1 MFTAAKPLRARTV
14 ILNVIVF
21 LGVRRYV
28 VFIRSNAF
36 KASSVILSLALLAML
51 LAAPPHTWAQET
63 NSEERARAFQL
74 YDQNKFTEAIPLLEK
89 VVKNNA
95 SDVVALEHLGWAMFV
110 VAGSTTD
117 HQERKKQ
124 RDRARTVLLRAKE
137 LGDDSELLRMG
148 LDALSKPDPSDAA
161 FSSVR
166 EADAA
171 MREGEEAHTKGD
183 LDKAIAG
190 YERAL
195 RFDPKLYMAALFTG
209 DMYFKKGTQATDP
222 KSKNE
227 HFNKAGEWFTRAI
240 AIDANIETAHRYWGD
255 ALMHQ
260 GKQQEAMMKF
270 IDAVIAD
277 PGNRNGYMGL
287 SQWGQRNQV
296 SMAHPAIDIP
306 VKVSLSGAKKIDVT
320 LAPGLRDRVDGSG
333 AWEHYGFVRAK
344 WVVED
349 FAKAYPNEAVY
360 RHTLREETEA
370 LRKTA
375 EVASELLK
383 SGKIE
388 SLSPSLAALVKLNE
402 AGLLE
407 SYIFFAR
414 VDGGIARDYPD
425 YRQANHDKL
434 RRYWTE
440 FVIAK

>member
-1 MFTAAKPLRARTV
+1 MFTAAKPLRGRTV

-21 LGVRRYV
+21 LAVRRYV
-28 VFIRSNAF
+28 VFIGSNAF
-36 KASSVILSLALLAML
+36 KASRVILSLALLAML

-63 NSEERARAFQL
+63 NSEVRARAFQL
-74 YDQNKFTEAIPLLEK
+74 YDQNKFTEAIPFLEK

-95 SDVVALEHLGWAMFV
+95 SDVVALERLGWATFV
-110 VAGSTTD
+110 VAGSTKD
-117 HQERKKQ
+117 PQERKKR
-124 RDRARTVLLRAKE
+124 RDRARTVLMRAKE

-148 LDALSKPDPSDAA
+148 LDALSQPDPLDAA
-161 FSSVR
+161 FSSVK

-171 MREGEEAHTKGD
+171 MREGEEAHARGD

-195 RFDPKLYMAALFTG
+195 RFDPKLYVAALFTG
-209 DMYFKKGTQATDP
+209 DMYFKKGYQATDA
-222 KSKNE
+222 KSRNE

-255 ALMHQ
+255 ALMHH

-270 IDAVIAD
+270 IDAIIAE

-287 SQWGQRNQV
+287 SQWGKRNQV
-296 SMAHPAIDIP
+296 SMAHPAIEIP
-306 VKVSLSGAKKIDVT
+306 VKVSLSANKKPEVNFDP
-320 LAPGLRDRVDGSG
+320 AMRDRPDGSG
-333 AWEHYGFVRAK
+333 AWEHYGLVRAK

-349 FAKAYPNEAVY
+349 FAKAYPNETIY

-383 SGKIE
+383 LGKIK
-388 SLSPSLAALVKLNE
+388 SLSPSLAVLVKLNE

-407 SYIFFAR
+407 SYIFFAG
-414 VDGGIARDYPD
+414 VDGGIVRDYPD
-425 YRQANHDKL
+425 YRQANLDKL

-440 FVIAK
+440 FVISK